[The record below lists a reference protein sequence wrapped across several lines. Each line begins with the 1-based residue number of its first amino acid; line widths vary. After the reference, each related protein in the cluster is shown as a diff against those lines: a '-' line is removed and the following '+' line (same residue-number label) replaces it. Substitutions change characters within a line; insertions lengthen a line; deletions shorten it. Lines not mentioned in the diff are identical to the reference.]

1 MRCTGFIDLSGQQT
15 TDMTALKILIYPDP
29 RLRKVA
35 QPVVNFDHE
44 IRQHVQD
51 MTHTMY
57 EAPGIGLA
65 SIQVG
70 IPHSIVV
77 IDTSETKNDLKV
89 LINPEIISREGEQII
104 EEGCLSFPGYF
115 AEVKRSK
122 WIRFRAQQQD
132 GTPYEM
138 EAEDLFAVCVQHEID
153 HLTGKLFTDY
163 LSRLKAQRVRKQ
175 FEKAAKMRRR
185 DSLVQA

>member
-1 MRCTGFIDLSGQQT
+1 MRYKRQFAAE
-15 TDMTALKILIYPDP
+15 MTALKILIYPDS

-35 QPVVNFDHE
+35 RPVVDFDDG
-44 IRQHVQD
+44 IRKNVSD
-51 MTHTMY
+51 MAETMY

-77 IDTSETKNDLKV
+77 IDTSENRNDLKV
-89 LINPEIISREGEQII
+89 LINPEIIGREGEQLI

-115 AEVKRSK
+115 DTVKRSQ
-122 WIRFRAQQQD
+122 WIRFRAQQTD
-132 GTPYEM
+132 GEPYEM
-138 EAEDLFAVCVQHEID
+138 EAEGLFAVCVQHEID

-163 LSRLKAQRVRKQ
+163 LSRLKNQRIKKH
-175 FEKAAKMRRR
+175 FEKAAKARRR
-185 DSLVQA
+185 ESLVRA